1 MSQRVLTF
9 IAALIAVFYSF
20 DLSAWMKPWE
30 PKLNCVRAELTV
42 LPTDKVTAFLI
53 QHCDD
58 YQSSAK
64 YSEGGEIDLNGDGIK
79 DYAFFV
85 PWMGNG
91 LNASGYNAHFI
102 VSDGKGGRVENIIE
116 GYEPSLDD
124 IVRVNGGIYY
134 KHSAFFRKF
143 ERSDHNHWVYQF
155 FSFGKD
161 GVMRHANDE
170 IGSRF
175 PAVTIYYS
183 KPRFKQ
189 IELTPNDRQ
198 KILDETKPLSK
209 KYNPHK
215 KYNDTLIWR

>member
-20 DLSAWMKPWE
+20 TLSAWMEPWE

-42 LPTDKVTAFLI
+42 LPADTVTAFLI

-79 DYAFFV
+79 DYVFFV

-91 LNASGYNAHFI
+91 LNASGYNAHFM
-102 VSDGKGGRVENIIE
+102 VSDGKGGMIENIIE
-116 GYEPSLDD
+116 GYEPSLED

-161 GVMRHANDE
+161 GVMRNANHE
-170 IGSRF
+170 IGNHL

-189 IELTPNDRQ
+189 IELTPADRQ

-209 KYNPHK
+209 KYNPYK
-215 KYNDTLIWR
+215 KYINIL